1 MIYFEQIHPI
11 FSYLLSLSFSIVFTS
26 TCFTDL
32 MHEQEGEKREK
43 VGAQFPCFPT
53 LLCICDIA
61 VAEVHAGSLKQKEQN
76 KE

>member
-1 MIYFEQIHPI
+1 
-11 FSYLLSLSFSIVFTS
+11 
-26 TCFTDL
+26 

-61 VAEVHAGSLKQKEQN
+61 VAEVHAGSLKQNEQN